1 MHPATVLYEKGFDNM
16 LMLSGGIEGF
26 TEKFYDMLE
35 GEKLPPKPVEKEA
48 EPQKTFK
55 RKELPS
61 QADKL
66 GKKKPDTSKR
76 TADMVKEKQVAYN
89 KNPSKPVPKQNSKNM
104 IPEMDDQSLKSNP
117 YSVHTNTGVS
127 QLNKKK
133 TQEVTGKVNQKYI
146 SPE

>member
-1 MHPATVLYEKGFDNM
+1 M

-26 TEKFYDMLE
+26 TEKYYDMLE
-35 GEKLPPKPVEKEA
+35 GENLPPRPVEKA
-48 EPQKTFK
+48 ETTQKTFK

-66 GKKKPDTSKR
+66 GKKKPDHSKR
-76 TADMVKEKQVAYN
+76 TADIVKEKQVAYN
-89 KNPSKPVPKQNSKNM
+89 KNPSKPAPSRTPKNM

-117 YSVHTNTGVS
+117 YSVHTNTGAS

-133 TQEVTGKVNQKYI
+133 SQEVTGKVNQKYI
-146 SPE
+146 QPE